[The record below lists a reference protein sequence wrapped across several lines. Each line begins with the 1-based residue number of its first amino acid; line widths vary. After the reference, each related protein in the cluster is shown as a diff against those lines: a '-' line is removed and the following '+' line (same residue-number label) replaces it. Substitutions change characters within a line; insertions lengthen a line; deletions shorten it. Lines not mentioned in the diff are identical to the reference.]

1 MTGRS
6 ELLIVDDDVDIVEEL
21 QEFLEAEGYRCHG
34 ATTAVDARRQFAQAP
49 RVGVVMV
56 DLRMPDQDGLS
67 LLHDL
72 KRDAKNR
79 PFESIVF
86 TGYGGEEDVIAA
98 LRLGVFDY
106 QKKPVDID
114 ALRES
119 VRRAEQRL
127 KEQQRARTM
136 ESELSRRLDMLS
148 ESLAGFSA
156 ELGELRSRVGAGR
169 PLAAPRLDRGMDSNN
184 GNGSAAAPPPIWS
197 NLTARQWDVLQCI
210 GRGCNNY
217 QIACELGISENTV
230 KLHVSHILK
239 VTGMTNRTQLALA
252 LTRETMNMRDA
263 SG

>member
-1 MTGRS
+1 MAGRS
-6 ELLIVDDDVDIVEEL
+6 ELLIVDDDADIVEEL
-21 QEFLEAEGYRCHG
+21 QEFLENEGYRCYG
-34 ATTAVDARRQFAQAP
+34 ATNASDARRKFGTTP
-49 RVGVVMV
+49 GVGIVMV

-72 KRDAKNR
+72 KRSAENR

-86 TGYGGEEDVIAA
+86 TGYGGEDDVIAA
-98 LRLGVFDY
+98 LRLGVCDY
-106 QKKPVDID
+106 QKKPVDVD

-127 KEQQRARTM
+127 SERQRARTI
-136 ESELSRRLDMLS
+136 ESEVSRRLDLLS

-156 ELGELRSRVGAGR
+156 ELGDLRSRVGAKQT
-169 PLAAPRLDRGMDSNN
+169 LAVPRLDSG
-184 GNGSAAAPPPIWS
+184 AAADGATGAPPIWP

-239 VTGMTNRTQLALA
+239 VTGMKNRTQLALA
-252 LTRETMNMRDA
+252 LTRQTMSMRDA